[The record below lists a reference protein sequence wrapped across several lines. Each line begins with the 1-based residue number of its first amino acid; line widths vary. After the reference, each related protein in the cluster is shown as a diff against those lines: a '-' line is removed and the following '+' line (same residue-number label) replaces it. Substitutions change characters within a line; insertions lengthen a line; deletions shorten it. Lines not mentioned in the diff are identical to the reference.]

1 MNRRFTN
8 AIRFVLDELLPPIV
22 RDSRW
27 FMYPFFWVAYRG
39 KNVRE
44 AMDFKRNVF
53 GYTRQQYA
61 DFYAGLDSISRNRPT
76 DLNDGC
82 LEAIYASIDE
92 GDRSIVDVGCGGGYL
107 LREIRRRF
115 PDRELAGIDVIE
127 RPPTLPAEIEFRQA
141 DIMDLNLA
149 PESADVITCCHVLEH
164 ILDYRAT
171 MKKLVAAARRKV
183 ILVVPLQRPY
193 FYTLDEHVNFFL
205 LPQQFAYEVGLAE
218 CRWERIDGDL
228 FYIGIKP

>member
-8 AIRFVLDELLPPIV
+8 AIRFVLDELLPPIL

-27 FMYPFFWVAYRG
+27 FMYPLFRIAYRG

-53 GYTRQQYA
+53 GYTRRQYA
-61 DFYAGLDSISRNRPT
+61 DFYAGLDSISRNRAT

-82 LEAIYASIDE
+82 LRAIYASIDA

-107 LREIRRRF
+107 LRELSQRF
-115 PDRELAGIDVIE
+115 PDRDLAGIDVVE
-127 RPPTLPAEIEFRQA
+127 RPANLPETIAFRQA
-141 DIMDLNLA
+141 DIMDLDLA
-149 PESADVITCCHVLEH
+149 PASADVVTCCHVLEH
-164 ILDYRAT
+164 ILDYRTT

-205 LPQQFAYEVGLAE
+205 FPEQFAWEVGLAE

-228 FYIGIKP
+228 FYIGYKA

>member
-8 AIRFVLDELLPPIV
+8 VIRFVMDELLPPII

-44 AMDFKRNVF
+44 AMEFKRNVF
-53 GYTRQQYA
+53 GYSRQQYA
-61 DFYAGLDSISRNRPT
+61 DFYAGLDSISRNRLT

-82 LEAIYASIDE
+82 VNAILGAIDAH
-92 GDRSIVDVGCGGGYL
+92 DRSIIDVGCGGGFL
-107 LREIRRRF
+107 LRKLQANF
-115 PDRELAGIDVIE
+115 PDRRLAGLDVVD
-127 RPPTLPAEIEFRQA
+127 RPTTLPPDIEFDRA
-141 DIMDLNLA
+141 DIMDLDLPA
-149 PESADVITCCHVLEH
+149 GSYDIVTCCHVLEH
-164 ILDYRAT
+164 VLDYRT
-171 MKKLVAAARRKV
+171 VMRKLVAAARRKL

-205 LPQQFAYEVGLAE
+205 FPEQFAYDVGLAE
-218 CRWERIDGDL
+218 YRWERIDGDL
-228 FYIGIKP
+228 FYIGMKP

>member
-1 MNRRFTN
+1 VNRRLTN
-8 AIRFVLDELLPPIV
+8 AIRFVLDELLPPTL

-27 FMYPFFWVAYRG
+27 FMYPLFWIAYRG
-39 KNVRE
+39 KNVGE
-44 AMDFKRNVF
+44 VMDFKRNVF
-53 GYTRQQYA
+53 GYTRRQYA
-61 DFYAGLDSISRNRPT
+61 DFYASLDSISRNRAT

-82 LEAIYASIDE
+82 LDAIYASIDD

-107 LREIRRRF
+107 LRELHARF
-115 PDRELAGIDVIE
+115 PDRSLAGIDVVD
-127 RPPTLPAEIEFRQA
+127 PPVALPAAVEFRQV
-141 DIMDLNLA
+141 DIMDLELA
-149 PESADVITCCHVLEH
+149 PESADVVTCCHVLEH

-171 MKKLVAAARRKV
+171 MKKLVAAARRKI

-205 LPQQFAYEVGLAE
+205 LPQQFAYEVGLSM

-228 FYIGIKP
+228 FYIGFKP

>member
-1 MNRRFTN
+1 LNRRFTN
-8 AIRFVLDELLPPIV
+8 AIRFMFDELLPPIL

-27 FMYPFFWVAYRG
+27 FMYPFFRIAYRG

-53 GYTRQQYA
+53 GYSRQQYA
-61 DFYAGLDSISRNRPT
+61 DFYSGLDSISRNRAT

-82 LEAIYASIDE
+82 LRAIYASMGDA
-92 GDRSIVDVGCGGGYL
+92 DRSIVDVGCGGGYL
-107 LREIRRRF
+107 LRELQQRF
-115 PDRELAGIDVIE
+115 PGRDLLGIDVVE
-127 RPPTLPAEIEFRQA
+127 RPATLPEGIAFRQA
-141 DIMDLNLA
+141 DIMDLDLA
-149 PESADVITCCHVLEH
+149 PASADVVTCCHVLEH
-164 ILDYRAT
+164 ILDYRTT
-171 MKKLVAAARRKV
+171 MKKIVAAARRKV

-205 LPQQFAYEVGLAE
+205 FPEQFAWEVGLAE

-228 FYIGIKP
+228 FYIGFKS